1 MTELKPCRVCNSS
14 RQRCYGLAV
23 SSLDELKIKGA
34 EALGINPGASISLLL
49 EEDGTIVE
57 DQAYF
62 RCLPA
67 NTKFMLLQEND
78 IWMHSQQ
85 TMVHSN
91 RESAGLEVDRKD
103 CVDGVESWHGLAEE
117 LRKNLASIILMS
129 EADLQLRPRVSA
141 GLLRAEN
148 PGSTGHTTENP
159 GQQGGR
165 ETGQRATEPLFE
177 SPRERTHSRTPGRK
191 QGYDQ
196 IKSNKPLDGATELV
210 VDPSIQVLSSI
221 IAAGAEPDETDGG
234 EVQGAAGLSST
245 IIMTLREGRYPQ
257 TRLSTKELQVVVNGG
272 VDPLMQQLRC
282 NRDRALALLQA
293 CERELSKRLEKV
305 RALQALYTH
314 NQTSST
320 AGSYSENKVCKT

>member
-129 EADLQLRPRVSA
+129 EADLQVWFTLVVLQKQNKCKINFSDLASA
-141 GLLRAEN
+141 LDFSEQKTQVLQDTLQRTLDSREEERQARELLSLYLKAQEK
-148 PGSTGHTTENP
+148 
-159 GQQGGR
+159 
-165 ETGQRATEPLFE
+165 
-177 SPRERTHSRTPGRK
+177 ERT
-191 QGYDQ
+191 Q
-196 IKSNKPLDGATELV
+196 ELQEE
-210 VDPSIQVLSSI
+210 SK
-221 IAAGAEPDETDGG
+221 GAEPDETDGG